1 MKRDEIMKELG
12 TRYNESCMR
21 ESKREL
27 VTRLETFIDD
37 ENVSAKKKYHILQT
51 INEIITIGYL

>member
-1 MKRDEIMKELG
+1 MIRDEIIKELG
-12 TRYNESCMR
+12 VRYNESCRR

-27 VTRLETFIDD
+27 ITRLETFIDD

-51 INEIITIGYL
+51 INEMITIGYL